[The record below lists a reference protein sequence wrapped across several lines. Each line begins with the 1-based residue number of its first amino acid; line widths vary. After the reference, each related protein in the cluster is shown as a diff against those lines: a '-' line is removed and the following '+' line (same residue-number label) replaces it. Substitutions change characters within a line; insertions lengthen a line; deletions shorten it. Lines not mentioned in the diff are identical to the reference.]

1 MKDEMIVTLYWL
13 RDEKAIRETELKYG
27 AYLSKIAYNILYDIE
42 DSKESVND
50 TYFKAW
56 NSMPP
61 HKPGRLSAYLG
72 KITRQLSIDIFRKK
86 SRQKRQ
92 PSQYI
97 LSLSELEEC
106 IPGENITQQEID
118 LHLLAEAIGRYL
130 KTLSERER
138 NVFVGRYFFL
148 DSISEVAAYYH
159 MSESGAKSMLYRIR
173 KALKSYLEQEGF
185 EI

>member
-1 MKDEMIVTLYWL
+1 MKDEMIVSLYWQ
-13 RDEKAIRETELKYG
+13 RDERAIQETELKYG
-27 AYLSKIAYNILYDIE
+27 AYLSKIAYNILYDME
-42 DSKESVND
+42 DCKESVND
-50 TYFKAW
+50 TYLKAW

-61 HKPGRLSAYLG
+61 QKPERLSAYLG

-92 PSQYI
+92 PSQYV

-106 IPGENITQQEID
+106 IPGENTTQQEID

-130 KTLSERER
+130 KTLPERER
-138 NVFVGRYFFL
+138 NVFVGRYFYL

-159 MSESGAKSMLYRIR
+159 MSESAIKSMLYRIR
-173 KALKSYLEQEGF
+173 KGLKSYLEQEEF